1 MLCQVIPRRDR
12 VRPREGEHEPER
24 HGRNERK
31 AEQPEILVE
40 HRVHRRAEDQREQ
53 RKKPQHQQPEI
64 SETVGVYIEHHAHR
78 ARCLHE
84 VGTRAEK
91 YEQRP
96 QRFARYEPAL
106 RRDDEDD
113 VDAAYE

>member
-1 MLCQVIPRRDR
+1 MSDLCLRGIVETVLCQVIPRRDC

-53 RKKPQHQQPEI
+53 RKKPQHQQP
-64 SETVGVYIEHHAHR
+64 
-78 ARCLHE
+78 
-84 VGTRAEK
+84 
-91 YEQRP
+91 
-96 QRFARYEPAL
+96 
-106 RRDDEDD
+106 
-113 VDAAYE
+113 